1 MSQQKPLG
9 LLCRCACSSLGTPVL
24 RMASFLQSMGIST
37 EDVWTL
43 FMPLERMFETPRN
56 ANTITISRIMDA
68 DRSGLIDLE
77 EHLVWI
83 VRSSQVYVEA
93 WSTIM
98 LRFVS
103 GCMKKLWSH

>member
-1 MSQQKPLG
+1 MSQQKPPG
-9 LLCRCACSSLGTPVL
+9 LLCRCSCSSLGSPPVL

-43 FMPLERMFETPRN
+43 FMPLERMFETPSRN

-103 GCMKKLWSH
+103 GCMKKL